1 MHIVKEEKKILHM
14 HFDSVDD
21 FFQHSDARKLNKKG
35 TDHLPNTNR
44 EHIKEIADGDENS
57 WRYAEEKNK
66 DRFEK
71 TRFDP
76 SKGKT
81 MYLDAVK
88 STMAD
93 KSYKKLMANAM
104 TYRRKPKFQDVGS
117 RLSIPRAIA
126 GEDKYFVSLK
136 AARKPTVK
144 IAINICG
151 SASVNAKAFAKVART
166 AIPTIY
172 ALEQAGITTEVY
184 YCAFSTGTH
193 YGFNHTQLAVKVKSA
208 QQRFSWTLF
217 APVFC
222 VGSYRDNIFTAWSN
236 CDVKTSGGL
245 GCPMSESD
253 IQKNNNF
260 GYDSVI
266 GLNAVGP
273 VENVGSIFNK
283 IKLKK

>member
-1 MHIVKEEKKILHM
+1 MKIVKEGTKIFHM
-14 HFDSVDD
+14 HYDSVDD
-21 FFQHSDARKLNKKG
+21 FFQHSDTKALLAKG
-35 TDHLPNTNR
+35 IDHLPENNR
-44 EHIKEIADGDENS
+44 DHIEEIGKGQEKS
-57 WRYAEEKNK
+57 WRYGDDGTKSK
-66 DRFEK
+66 FESV
-71 TRFDP
+71 RFDP
-76 SKGKT
+76 KKGKDLC
-81 MYLDAVK
+81 LDAVK

-117 RLSIPRAIA
+117 RLSVPRAIA

-151 SASVNAKAFAKVART
+151 SASVDKSAFERVAKT

-184 YCAFSTGTH
+184 YCAFSTRTH
-193 YGFNHTQLAVKVKSA
+193 KGFDHSELSVKVKSA

-217 APVFC
+217 APIFC
-222 VGSYRDNIFTAWSN
+222 VGSYRDNIFAAWSN
-236 CDVKTSGGL
+236 CDVNTDSGL
-245 GCPMSESD
+245 GCPMNEST
-253 IQKNNNF
+253 IESNNNF

-283 IKLKK
+283 IKLTR

>member
-1 MHIVKEEKKILHM
+1 MRVVKEEKKVLHM
-14 HFDSVDD
+14 YFDSVDD
-21 FFQHSDARKLNKKG
+21 FFQNSDAVAIKEKG
-35 TDHLPNTNR
+35 IDHLPSTNQS
-44 EHIKEIADGDENS
+44 HIREIAKSKTES
-57 WRYAEEKNK
+57 WRYGEEGSK
-66 DRFEK
+66 DKFQK

-76 SKGKT
+76 TKGKD
-81 MYLDAVK
+81 MCSEAVR

-93 KSYKKLMANAM
+93 RSYKKLMANAM

-151 SASVNAKAFAKVART
+151 SANVDAKAFAKVART

-193 YGFNHTQLAVKVKSA
+193 SGFTHSELAVKVKSA

-217 APVFC
+217 APIFC
-222 VGSYRDNIFTAWSN
+222 VGSYRDNIFAAWSN
-236 CDVKTSGGL
+236 CDVNTCGGL
-245 GCPMSESD
+245 GYPMDQAS
-253 IQKNNNF
+253 INKLGNL

-266 GLNAVGP
+266 GFNAVGP
-273 VENVGSIFNK
+273 VENVGEIFSK

>member
-1 MHIVKEEKKILHM
+1 MRIVKEKKKILHM
-14 HFDSVDD
+14 YFDSVDD
-21 FFQHSDARKLNKKG
+21 FFQNSDAKAIKAKG
-35 TDHLPNTNR
+35 INHLHSSNQQQ
-44 EHIKEIADGDENS
+44 IKEISEGKQNN
-57 WRYAEEKNK
+57 WRYA
-66 DRFEK
+66 DEK
-71 TRFDP
+71 TKDKFENTRFNP

-81 MYLDAVK
+81 MCAEAVK

-151 SASVNAKAFAKVART
+151 SASVNAEAFARVART

-184 YCAFSTGTH
+184 YCAFSSGTH
-193 YGFNHTQLAVKVKSA
+193 NGYTHSELAVKVKSA

-217 APVFC
+217 APIFC
-222 VGSYRDNIFTAWSN
+222 VGSYRDNIFSAWSN
-236 CDVKTSGGL
+236 CDEETDYGL
-245 GCPMSESD
+245 GRPMTESD

>member
-1 MHIVKEEKKILHM
+1 MRIVKEDKNILRM
-14 HFDSVDD
+14 YFDSVDD
-21 FFQHSDARKLNKKG
+21 FFQNSDAAAIKAKG
-35 TDHLPNTNR
+35 ISHL
-44 EHIKEIADGDENS
+44 HNS
-57 WRYAEEKNK
+57 NHDQIEKISETKQDNWRYADEKSK
-66 DRFEK
+66 DKFEK

-76 SKGKT
+76 SKGKK
-81 MYLDAVK
+81 MCLEAVK

-136 AARKPTVK
+136 SARKPTVK

-151 SASVNAKAFAKVART
+151 SASVNAEAFAKVART

-184 YCAFSTGTH
+184 YCAFSNGTH
-193 YGFNHTQLAVKVKSA
+193 EGYKYSELAVKVKSA

-217 APVFC
+217 APIFC

-236 CDVKTSGGL
+236 CDVETDYGL
-245 GCPMSESD
+245 GRPMTESD

-266 GLNAVGP
+266 GLNAVGA

>member
-1 MHIVKEEKKILHM
+1 MRIVKEEKKVLHM
-14 HFDSVDD
+14 YFDSVDD
-21 FFQHSDARKLNKKG
+21 FFQQSDAKAIKEKG
-35 TDHLPNTNR
+35 IDHLPSRNQY
-44 EHIKEIADGDENS
+44 HINNIAEETEKS
-57 WRYAEEKNK
+57 WRYAEERSKSK
-66 DRFEK
+66 FEK

-76 SKGKT
+76 TKGKT
-81 MYLDAVK
+81 MCSDAVK

-117 RLSIPRAIA
+117 RLSVPRAIA

-136 AARKPTVK
+136 AARKPTVR

-151 SASVNAKAFAKVART
+151 SASVNAEAFARVAQT

-184 YCAFSTGTH
+184 YCAFSSGTH
-193 YGFNHTQLAVKVKSA
+193 DGFKHSELAVRVKSA

-222 VGSYRDNIFTAWSN
+222 VGSYRDNIFAAWSN
-236 CDVKTSGGL
+236 CEIGTDYGL
-245 GCPMSESD
+245 GRPMTQED
-253 IQKNNNF
+253 ITKNGNF

-283 IKLKK
+283 LKNKK

>member
-1 MHIVKEEKKILHM
+1 MRIIREPGKLIHM
-14 HFDSVDD
+14 QYDSVDD
-21 FFQHSDARKLNKKG
+21 FFQHSDAKSLIQKG
-35 TDHLPNTNR
+35 ISHLPSSNR
-44 EHIKEIADGDENS
+44 DRIEEIAKEDDRR
-57 WRYAEEKNK
+57 WRYGDDKTK
-66 DRFEK
+66 SQFESV
-71 TRFDP
+71 RFDP
-76 SKGKT
+76 KKGKD
-81 MYLDAVK
+81 MCQDAVK

-136 AARKPTVK
+136 AARKPTVR

-151 SASVNAKAFAKVART
+151 SASVDKEAFERVAKT

-184 YCAFSTGTH
+184 YCAFSTRTH
-193 YGFNHTQLAVKVKSA
+193 KGFDHSQLSVKVKSA

-222 VGSYRDNIFTAWSN
+222 VGSYRDNIFAAWSN
-236 CDVKTSGGL
+236 CDVSTDSGL
-245 GCPMSESD
+245 GCPMNQSTIESFD
-253 IQKNNNF
+253 NF

>member
-1 MHIVKEEKKILHM
+1 MRIVKEEKKVFHM
-14 HFDSVDD
+14 YFDSVDD
-21 FFQHSDARKLNKKG
+21 FFQHSDARALLAKG
-35 TDHLPNTNR
+35 IDHLPENNR
-44 EHIKEIADGDENS
+44 DHIKEIGDGDERS
-57 WRYAEEKNK
+57 WRYAEERNK
-66 DRFEK
+66 DQFEK

-76 SKGKT
+76 NKGKT
-81 MYLDAVK
+81 MCADAVK

-93 KSYKKLMANAM
+93 RSYKKLMANAM

-117 RLSIPRAIA
+117 RLSVPRAIA

-136 AARKPTVK
+136 SARKPTVK

-151 SASVNAKAFAKVART
+151 SASVDAAAFRRVAET

-184 YCAFSTGTH
+184 YCAFSTRTH
-193 YGFNHTQLAVKVKSA
+193 PGFDHSQLSVRVKSA

-236 CDVKTSGGL
+236 CDEETSSGL
-245 GCPMSESD
+245 GCPMNEST
-253 IQKNNNF
+253 IEEFNNF

-273 VENVGSIFNK
+273 VENVGSIFSK

>member
-1 MHIVKEEKKILHM
+1 MRIVKDGDKMLHM
-14 HFDSVDD
+14 YFDSVDD
-21 FFQHSDARKLNKKG
+21 FFQHSDAKKLVDKG
-35 TDHLPNTNR
+35 VDHLPSTNQH
-44 EHIKEIADGDENS
+44 HIKEISRGDDKS
-57 WRYAEEKNK
+57 WRYGDDKTK
-66 DRFEK
+66 SQFESV
-71 TRFDP
+71 RFDP
-76 SKGKT
+76 KKGKD
-81 MYLDAVK
+81 MCQDAVK

-93 KSYKKLMANAM
+93 RSYKKLMANAM
-104 TYRRKPKFQDVGS
+104 TYRRKPKFQEIGS
-117 RLSIPRAIA
+117 RLSVPRAIA

-151 SASVNAKAFAKVART
+151 SASVDKAAFERVAKT

-184 YCAFSTGTH
+184 YCAFSTRTH
-193 YGFNHTQLAVKVKSA
+193 RGFNHSQLAVKVKSA

-222 VGSYRDNIFTAWSN
+222 VGSYRDNIFAAWSN
-236 CDVKTSGGL
+236 CDVSTDSGL
-245 GCPMSESD
+245 GCPMNQSTIESFD
-253 IQKNNNF
+253 NF